1 MEFMSNITT
10 ETKKGK
16 LTKAN
21 DKWFVD
27 YIAEPAGEN
36 NWHHCLPIYELED
49 KNEQLAVSLLLT
61 KFNTTPDKLDGMEV
75 DWRYVVTDGVTNFG
89 YEYAMLW

>member
-1 MEFMSNITT
+1 MMPNITT

-16 LTKAN
+16 LTKVN
-21 DKWFVD
+21 GKWFV
-27 YIAEPAGEN
+27 IGASSLV
-36 NWHHCLPIYELED
+36 LPIYELED

-61 KFNTTPDKLDGMEV
+61 KLNTTPDKLEGMEV
-75 DWRYVVTDGVTNFG
+75 DWKYIVTDGVTNFG

>member
-1 MEFMSNITT
+1 MMPNITT

-16 LTKAN
+16 LTKVN
-21 DKWFVD
+21 GKWFV
-27 YIAEPAGEN
+27 IGARSSG
-36 NWHHCLPIYELED
+36 LPIYELED

-61 KFNTTPDKLDGMEV
+61 KFNTTPDKLEGMEV
-75 DWRYVVTDGVTNFG
+75 DWKYIVTNGTTNFG